1 MSWRHPCAADSCD
14 RTGESEA
21 GHAPATCRNRQP
33 CSYLLAARMP
43 PHAPS
48 RHHSDKVLHV
58 AKGAPASVLSCM
70 RYSKLEISHRAHR
83 CAARPAVSARR
94 RRSSSAAPDAAT
106 MAAAAS
112 FAAWDRRN
120 LVNVIFFTRWAPPPH
135 ASACSVHRRHNGRR
149 RGFCDLYWGNANT
162 HHLSDG
168 LGLQN
173 ALPELGCR
181 RVALGARVKDYTGTR
196 SSRSGI
202 SAPVEATDPIM
213 HSYKKQIHEI
223 ILAATVKTFSQ
234 SYNTVSP
241 ATSECHGA

>member
-1 MSWRHPCAADSCD
+1 MEEAAGAQLARARCLGDIRAQRTAVTGPARGRSC
-14 RTGESEA
+14 A
-21 GHAPATCRNRQP
+21 GHMSQQATSSC
-33 CSYLLAARMP
+33 LLAARMP

-120 LVNVIFFTRWAPPPH
+120 LVNVTFFTRWAPPPH
-135 ASACSVHRRHNGRR
+135 ASACSVHRVHRHHNGRR
-149 RGFCDLYWGNANT
+149 RVFCDLFGVT
-162 HHLSDG
+162 PTLTTS
-168 LGLQN
+168 
-173 ALPELGCR
+173 
-181 RVALGARVKDYTGTR
+181 VTG
-196 SSRSGI
+196 
-202 SAPVEATDPIM
+202 
-213 HSYKKQIHEI
+213 
-223 ILAATVKTFSQ
+223 
-234 SYNTVSP
+234 
-241 ATSECHGA
+241 

>member
-1 MSWRHPCAADSCD
+1 MSWPHPCAADSCG
-14 RTGESEA
+14 RTGETKA

-33 CSYLLAARMP
+33 YAYLLTARMP
-43 PHAPS
+43 PHAPI
-48 RHHSDKVLHV
+48 RHNFDKVVQV

-120 LVNVIFFTRWAPPPH
+120 LVNVTFFTRWAPPPH
-135 ASACSVHRRHNGRR
+135 ASACSVHRAHRCHNGRR
-149 RGFCDLYWGNANT
+149 RGFCDLYWGDANA
-162 HHLSDG
+162 HHLSNA

-173 ALPELGCR
+173 ALPEMECR
-181 RVALGARVKDYTGTR
+181 RVAHGACVRNHTSTR
-196 SSRSGI
+196 PSRSGI
-202 SAPVEATDPIM
+202 SAPI
-213 HSYKKQIHEI
+213 
-223 ILAATVKTFSQ
+223 
-234 SYNTVSP
+234 
-241 ATSECHGA
+241 